1 MENSLLTLKN
11 VTHEVVDNTLVIS
24 ITKGAQ
30 FNSFIHVD
38 DIIESTSKVKII
50 CKENSF
56 VKLLVEKYDAKQ
68 KIEFVLER
76 NANVKLN
83 FLSLEHKAA
92 GEYTFDLA
100 EASELHV
107 AMADLSDANIDFTS
121 VTVAIDVLC
130 PASKWLIDDICP
142 RPFKIMESIEEEL
155 EGSRVTGIGTM
166 NLVGGDMT
174 VPYAGIT
181 DHQMVF
187 EVTANG

>member
-1 MENSLLTLKN
+1 MGYRFKDMGRALNKIAQKLNKN
-11 VTHEVVDNTLVIS
+11 
-24 ITKGAQ
+24 Q
-30 FNSFIHVD
+30 
-38 DIIESTSKVKII
+38 DIK
-50 CKENSF
+50 
-56 VKLLVEKYDAKQ
+56 KLLKEMGPNPLSAETQD
-68 KIEFVLER
+68 IEV
-76 NANVKLN
+76 
-83 FLSLEHKAA
+83 SLINKNIRITPDVDFTKMTEAFIVITIP
-92 GEYTFDLA
+92 TF
-100 EASELHV
+100 EL
-107 AMADLSDANIDFTS
+107 DANIDFTS